1 LARATGEGWICQNW
15 TIWFSKSDTLI
26 FSKTSD
32 CALARLSSNRA
43 GEPRRGS
50 LIIHFEAL
58 LCSRFDRKVRQH
70 ILVTPLGNRFSLA
83 MTHYGMGI
91 YNNNAIMTH
100 LEIIVTFND
109 FTIQHIF
116 RDENTV
122 MNDLAQQASGFWSN
136 REKLYVPKKLDVPDC
151 HSGYSDL

>member
-1 LARATGEGWICQNW
+1 
-15 TIWFSKSDTLI
+15 
-26 FSKTSD
+26 
-32 CALARLSSNRA
+32 
-43 GEPRRGS
+43 
-50 LIIHFEAL
+50 
-58 LCSRFDRKVRQH
+58 VRQH

-122 MNDLAQQASGFWSN
+122 MNDLAQQASGF
-136 REKLYVPKKLDVPDC
+136 
-151 HSGYSDL
+151 